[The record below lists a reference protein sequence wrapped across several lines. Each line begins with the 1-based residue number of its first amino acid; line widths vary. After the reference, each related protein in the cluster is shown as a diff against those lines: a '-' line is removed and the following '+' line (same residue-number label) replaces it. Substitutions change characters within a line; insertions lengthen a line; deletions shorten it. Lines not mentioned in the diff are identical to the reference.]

1 MSTNSDSIDGGEPD
15 LHARSE
21 SFARQME
28 LDGWLQAERHIT
40 AAGFWGNFQW
50 VLGGASAVLAA
61 AASGTAFADLP
72 VVAGV
77 IALLAAAAAA
87 LVTALRPA
95 DLSAQHLQAAS
106 AFHGLQIAARDLWE
120 FDLSKD
126 PAECRDQVRGLG
138 DRWTAAIAG
147 SPRIPRRIYR
157 VSADLSGSKGM
168 NYFPS
173 PNASTRK
180 PQESPPADH
189 ADRS

>member
-1 MSTNSDSIDGGEPD
+1 MSTTSGPRYPDEPD

-21 SFARQME
+21 NFARQLE

-72 VVAGV
+72 VIAGV

-95 DLSAQHLQAAS
+95 DLSTQHLQAAS

-120 FDLSKD
+120 FDLSTD
-126 PAECRDQVRGLG
+126 PLECRDQIRALG

-157 VSADLSGSKGM
+157 VSADLSESKGM

-173 PNASTRK
+173 PSASKRK
-180 PQESPPADH
+180 PHETPPADL